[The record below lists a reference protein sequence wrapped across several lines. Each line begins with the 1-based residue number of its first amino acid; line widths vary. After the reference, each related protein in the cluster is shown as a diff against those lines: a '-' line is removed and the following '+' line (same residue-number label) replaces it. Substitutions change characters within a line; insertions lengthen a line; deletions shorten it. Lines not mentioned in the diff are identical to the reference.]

1 MACSAAALSW
11 QCTSTIREP
20 NRSDRSWAA
29 CDPPL
34 AWPTRLNQLA
44 DTEFSI
50 ANLPSS
56 CCRGCPTAHSDGRS
70 DHLRHLSA
78 VALVAALDPNAA
90 AAAAAAATPGLNSGR
105 MADVDQRQG
114 GPGSSRRKKHAA
126 AKSKPKPQ
134 PSNDWPRTGEPRS
147 RASPRSKRHGD
158 IDIDIVES
166 SDDANDARAS
176 SSKQPAPRHRPV
188 RPSSIHSG
196 TASDAT
202 APAKAPQPSP
212 TRRSKSMRVPKAS
225 VPVQDTPP
233 VHRRPTCIIE
243 EEDDDDDSDED
254 DDDDNGEPSG
264 PSRPHSR
271 QTIARR
277 EISPRSAHPYRSTP
291 ESRRSPRTSVSD
303 SEDET
308 DATSDSD
315 EEQVIQP
322 RGKHL
327 PPAPMAP
334 AVPSAPPA
342 VHPSLQERLS
352 RRPEMVYE
360 DEEGD
365 GISRYA
371 PSARHRSLSRPPSS
385 RQDRYRR
392 PRDIVVSGPP
402 SLDETRRSRSRSK
415 R

>member
-1 MACSAAALSW
+1 MHRLPAQRRSC
-11 QCTSTIREP
+11 EP
-20 NRSDRSWAA
+20 NPQRLQLG
-29 CDPPL
+29 PPL
-34 AWPTRLNQLA
+34 AGQPGSTSWPTPNSPSQTCHPPAAAVARRHTA
-44 DTEFSI
+44 TAAATIFPI
-50 ANLPSS
+50 CLP
-56 CCRGCPTAHSDGRS
+56 
-70 DHLRHLSA
+70 
-78 VALVAALDPNAA
+78 VALVAALDPNAAA

-176 SSKQPAPRHRPV
+176 SSKQAAPRQRPV

-233 VHRRPTCIIE
+233 VHRRPTCIVE
-243 EEDDDDDSDED
+243 EEDDDDDDSDDD